1 MALAGGVL
9 VEKTAPRAEVVA
21 ALECRAAQVR
31 KAREVAGT
39 GLQPDAATESAHG
52 LPTGSLGNTA
62 DFVLTSPPVQT
73 VLVCPSTVKAWYLR
87 SIGRELLK
95 KHGIE
100 RRMRWCGR
108 RITRNAQSVSVWAR
122 PDRAYGRVA
131 GICVCGQSVCCPVCA
146 PRIAAFR
153 AEEVSE
159 AFRRAAESGWEAR
172 LETFTKPHK
181 LDRAPNALLREF
193 RDFSGLWRSY
203 QKNADRREKFAEG
216 HQLAR
221 EVNWSEANGWH
232 YHHHRLRYD
241 LPGRFEPDLARAQWL
256 AVLEGAGL
264 RSDGAE
270 RYAYDCGVV
279 GTEAGARYVA
289 KLAQSV
295 EAQRRAIGS
304 EIASAAT
311 KGRNINTLLAD
322 YAAGD
327 LNAGATWVNGVA
339 CVTATK
345 VSSVRWSRGLRDKLL
360 MTDGHSDEQIAAEEV
375 VSTDEYLGEL
385 TPVQWS
391 GVLRWRAE
399 FCLLVAANKGREA
412 VNEFLAGLELG
423 TLDRETSVPDSAP
436 DSGVTNERIQQC

>member
-1 MALAGGVL
+1 MIAALDLREQATGCGDGVD
-9 VEKTAPRAEVVA
+9 APVA
-21 ALECRAAQVR
+21 A
-31 KAREVAGT
+31 
-39 GLQPDAATESAHG
+39 P
-52 LPTGSLGNTA
+52 LGNTA
-62 DFVLTSPPVQT
+62 DFVSTALPSAPSIP
-73 VLVCPSTVKAWYLR
+73 CPSTVNAWYLR
-87 SIGRELLK
+87 SLGRDLLK
-95 KHGIE
+95 NNGIE

-108 RITRNAQSVSVWAR
+108 RITRGAQSVSVFKR
-122 PDRAYGRVA
+122 PDRAYGRVG

-159 AFRRAAESGWEAR
+159 AFRRATESGWEAH
-172 LETFTKPHK
+172 LETFTKPHR
-181 LDRAPNALLREF
+181 LDRSPLALFRELK
-193 RDFSGLWRSY
+193 DFSTLWRAY
-203 QKNADRREKFAEG
+203 QNHGCRREQYAEG

-221 EVNWSEANGWH
+221 EVNWSEVNGWH

-241 LPGRFEPDLARAQWL
+241 LTGRFEPEVARAQWL
-256 AVLEGAGL
+256 SVLESRGL
-264 RSDGAE
+264 RSDAAD
-270 RYAYDCGVV
+270 RYAYDCGAV
-279 GTEAGARYVA
+279 GNEAGARYVA

-360 MTDGHSDEQIAAEEV
+360 MGDGRSDEQIADEEV
-375 VSTDEYLGEL
+375 LSTDEYLGEL

-399 FCLLVAANKGREA
+399 LCLLMAAQQGREA

-423 TLDRETSVPDSAP
+423 TLDREA
-436 DSGVTNERIQQC
+436 SGPATVNESDASN

>member
-1 MALAGGVL
+1 
-9 VEKTAPRAEVVA
+9 
-21 ALECRAAQVR
+21 
-31 KAREVAGT
+31 
-39 GLQPDAATESAHG
+39 
-52 LPTGSLGNTA
+52 
-62 DFVLTSPPVQT
+62 
-73 VLVCPSTVKAWYLR
+73 
-87 SIGRELLK
+87 
-95 KHGIE
+95 
-100 RRMRWCGR
+100 
-108 RITRNAQSVSVWAR
+108 
-122 PDRAYGRVA
+122 
-131 GICVCGQSVCCPVCA
+131 
-146 PRIAAFR
+146 
-153 AEEVSE
+153 
-159 AFRRAAESGWEAR
+159 
-172 LETFTKPHK
+172 
-181 LDRAPNALLREF
+181 
-193 RDFSGLWRSY
+193 
-203 QKNADRREKFAEG
+203 
-216 HQLAR
+216 
-221 EVNWSEANGWH
+221 
-232 YHHHRLRYD
+232 
-241 LPGRFEPDLARAQWL
+241 
-256 AVLEGAGL
+256 
-264 RSDGAE
+264 
-270 RYAYDCGVV
+270 
-279 GTEAGARYVA
+279 VA